1 MTNIGIYIGR
11 FQPLHNGH
19 ISIINEGLKK
29 EDFMIIIIGSKNKK
43 NDRNPFSYDIRKN
56 IITEYFGDKNY
67 FVEGLD
73 DYDDDYTWTKKLE
86 EIINQIILNNN
97 FTNCR
102 LKLYCP
108 KKDESTIK
116 YLDYVIENSFI
127 KEYQDCNLIE
137 NNNTYINST
146 LIREYMKDKSTFE
159 EKVKDLIP
167 FKIISK
173 YI

>member
-1 MTNIGIYIGR
+1 MWI
-11 FQPLHNGH
+11 
-19 ISIINEGLKK
+19 
-29 EDFMIIIIGSKNKK
+29 KN
-43 NDRNPFSYDIRKN
+43 
-56 IITEYFGDKNY
+56 
-67 FVEGLD
+67 
-73 DYDDDYTWTKKLE
+73 LE

-97 FTNCR
+97 FFNCH

-108 KKDESTIK
+108 MKDENTKK
-116 YLDYVIENSFI
+116 YLDYVIKTSFI

-146 LIREYMKDKSTFE
+146 QIREYMKDKSTFE

-167 FKIISK
+167 YKIISK

>member
-11 FQPLHNGH
+11 FQPLHYGH

-56 IITEYFGDKNY
+56 FITEYFGDKNY

-73 DYDDDYTWTKKLE
+73 DYDDDYMWIKNLE

-97 FTNCR
+97 FFNCH

-108 KKDESTIK
+108 MKDENTKK
-116 YLDYVIENSFI
+116 YLDYVIKTSFI
-127 KEYQDCNLIE
+127 KEYQDCNLI
-137 NNNTYINST
+137 
-146 LIREYMKDKSTFE
+146 
-159 EKVKDLIP
+159 
-167 FKIISK
+167 
-173 YI
+173 